1 MLDSLQSLY
10 NEENCHIIS
19 IDEQK
24 GVTLKYQD
32 KIVKIPYEQ
41 WKKIEKYT
49 LSYFQFQ
56 LEKVIQQY
64 YH

>member
-1 MLDSLQSLY
+1 MLHLLQSLCK
-10 NEENCHIIS
+10 EENCHIIS

-24 GVTLKYQD
+24 GVILNYQD
-32 KIVKIPYEQ
+32 KIVKIPYKK

-64 YH
+64 HH